1 MYDVN
6 TCTFCTRTI
15 FSRYVKGVSDKRYK
29 RLEPHAPKVKTKEK
43 KRKKVHMMMKCA
55 CTYVISYE

>member
-15 FSRYVKGVSDKRYK
+15 FGRYVKGVSDKRYK

-43 KRKKVHMMMKCA
+43 KITHDDEVCM
-55 CTYVISYE
+55 YVCDII